1 MKCASSAAVAGSLP
15 FPVLDDMLH
24 AEDKGL
30 MCSPMLREA
39 CSCRPDVFPIPGT
52 KRLKYLEENAAA
64 FFVELTQEDKHFLE
78 DTFHEDKVSIGLHD

>member
-1 MKCASSAAVAGSLP
+1 MFSN
-15 FPVLDDMLH
+15 
-24 AEDKGL
+24 AERGL
-30 MCSPMLREA
+30 FLQG
-39 CSCRPDVFPIPGT
+39 PDVFPIPGT